1 MFDQDA
7 AVRFD
12 RVAKTTFAP
21 VYPVLAG
28 QIVNRTGIR
37 EGRCADVGS
46 GPGSLALA
54 LARATDLSLWSLDL
68 SPAMTAIATANIQ
81 NAGLRDRVFPLTGDV
96 QSLPFADGSID
107 LVASRGSMFFWEN
120 KVAAFSEIYR
130 VLRPGGWAC
139 VGGGFG
145 TAELARKI
153 ARESKKKDRR
163 GPPGDHDPDHY
174 RQALDQAHIRTYDMR
189 KDDAGFW
196 ITIPKPAGTKDRN

>member
-1 MFDQDA
+1 MFDQDS

-21 VYPVLAG
+21 VYPVIAR
-28 QIVNRTGIR
+28 QIVERTGIR
-37 EGRCADVGS
+37 EGKCVDVGS
-46 GPGSLALA
+46 GPGSLAIA
-54 LARATDLSLWSLDL
+54 LAWATDLSLWSLDL

-96 QSLPFADGSID
+96 QSLPFADDSID
-107 LVASRGSMFFWEN
+107 LVTSRGSMFFWED

-130 VLRPGGWAC
+130 VLSPGGWAC

-153 ARESKKKDRR
+153 ARESKEKDRR
-163 GPPGDHDPDHY
+163 GTPGDHNPAHY
-174 RQALDQAHIRTYDMR
+174 RDALEQAHVRTYDMR
-189 KDDAGFW
+189 KDDSGFW
-196 ITIPKPAGTKDRN
+196 ITIQKPAGTTEKD